1 VRIELSA
8 LRNNN
13 LAIHAPRDIRILSPN
28 TAYCSV
34 IKTCDIPRDLTGIDG
49 EERLLRL
56 VELGKVSRLKL
67 NRNFRRDKM
76 SRSNS
81 AVEILHRF
89 LFSVPLRSVLSID
102 TINWL
107 IITSASFIASR
118 IDARK
123 TTRLAPLERHARDF
137 DARSF
142 ARYCSS
148 SLSLTRCPRD
158 DIQARGNVKRAF
170 SPSLAIYFPSARP
183 RERNRARLIHRV
195 DREGRGANET
205 HTVDFSVQ

>member
-89 LFSVPLRSVLSID
+89 SVPLRSALSTN

-107 IITSASFIASR
+107 IITSPSFIASR

-148 SLSLTRCPRD
+148 SLSLTRCPWD

-195 DREGRGANET
+195 DCEGRAANET